1 MEIESPKIN
10 LNNTFKVES
19 PPLRSLAGSAI
30 GEEEKQNVVSTH
42 QSQAEGP

>member
-10 LNNTFKVES
+10 LNKTFKVKS
-19 PPLRSLAGSAI
+19 PPLRSLTGSAI
-30 GEEEKQNVVSTH
+30 AEEEKLNVVSTH